1 MGKRPMFNPL
11 YTQNLMQD
19 ANNIH
24 HSIKTLEITID
35 GAIDMS
41 DSGVNIKQVFCGYED
56 LSKVGNLKKINQ
68 AMIKL

>member
-24 HSIKTLEITID
+24 HSIRTLEITVD

-41 DSGVNIKQVFCGYED
+41 GSGVNIKQVFCGYEN
-56 LSKVGNLKKINQ
+56 LSKVEDSWEFENK
-68 AMIKL
+68 

>member
-24 HSIKTLEITID
+24 HSIITLEITID

-41 DSGVNIKQVFCGYED
+41 GSGVNIKQVFCGYEN
-56 LSKVGNLKKINQ
+56 LSKVEDSWEFENK
-68 AMIKL
+68 